1 MDRAYLDNAAT
12 SFPKAP
18 GVVEAITSYMTEVG
32 ASPGRGAYAESLE
45 GGRIIADCR
54 RRLASLVNCRQTEG
68 VIFTLNA
75 TDALNLAIKGMVAH
89 RMRTQPGRPVRL
101 VTTQMD
107 HNSVLRPFNALG
119 RLPGVECVCVDVDPQ
134 TGILDPADLAS
145 VMTPDT
151 LLVAVVH
158 ASNVTGVIQPIAECA
173 DVCHRAGAPI
183 LVDAAQTIGHM
194 PIDMEQAGI
203 DLLAFPGHKGL
214 LGPLGTGALAISPG
228 LEDRIDPLRDGGT
241 GSKSEDDRQPAD
253 LPDKFEPGSHNTPGI
268 AGLREAIRWIE
279 TRGID
284 AIRAHERALVE
295 RTLDRIPALEL
306 LGYRFPGPRGAHQ
319 RVGVFSFTHDAIAPH
334 ELATILETAF
344 GVLVRAGIHCAP
356 RAHDACGTLHG
367 RHPGAC
373 RMSYSVF
380 TTADQVDR
388 ALDAL
393 EAIAREPTLKIAT
406 TPAGA
411 AR

>member
-18 GVVEAITSYMTEVG
+18 GVVDAITSYMTEVG
-32 ASPGRGAYAESLE
+32 ASPGRGAYAESVE

-54 RRLASLVNCRQTEG
+54 KRLAALVNCRPAEG

-75 TDALNLAIKGMVAH
+75 TDALNLAIKGMVSH
-89 RMRTQPGRPVRL
+89 RMRTQPGRPIRL

-119 RLPGVECVCVDVDPQ
+119 RLPGVEWVCLDVDPQ
-134 TGILDPADLAS
+134 TGALDPEDLDSAL
-145 VMTPDT
+145 TPDT

-158 ASNVTGVIQPIAECA
+158 ASNVTGALQPIADCA
-173 DVCHRAGAPI
+173 SICRRAGVPI
-183 LVDAAQTIGHM
+183 LVDAAQTIGHT
-194 PIDMEQAGI
+194 PIDMDATGI

-214 LGPLGTGALAISPG
+214 LGPLGTGALAISRG
-228 LEDRIDPLRDGGT
+228 MEDRIDPLRDGGT
-241 GSKSEDDRQPAD
+241 GSKSEDDRQPGN

-268 AGLREAIRWIE
+268 AGLREAIRWVE
-279 TRGID
+279 SRGIG
-284 AIRAHERALVE
+284 AIHAHIRALVE
-295 RTLDRIPALEL
+295 QTLERLPALED
-306 LGYRFPGPRGAHQ
+306 LGYRFPGPRGADQ

-334 ELATILETAF
+334 ELAMILETAF

-356 RAHDACGTLHG
+356 RAHDACGTL
-367 RHPGAC
+367 RATHPGAC

-380 TTADQVDR
+380 TTPDQVDR

-393 EAIAREPTLKIAT
+393 EAIAREVVRH
-406 TPAGA
+406 PAGKPFA
-411 AR
+411 IA